1 MTGLV
6 WFAIFCGLVLVVLAV
21 GIPYLLTHKRMR
33 DPHDTS
39 EGRDYLRGKRRWQQQ
54 QRRRSTQSARSR
66 QS

>member
-6 WFAIFCGLVLVVLAV
+6 WFAIFCGLALVILAV

-39 EGRDYLRGKRRWQQQ
+39 EGQDYLRAKRRWQRR
-54 QRRRSTQSARSR
+54 QRSAQSAKPG